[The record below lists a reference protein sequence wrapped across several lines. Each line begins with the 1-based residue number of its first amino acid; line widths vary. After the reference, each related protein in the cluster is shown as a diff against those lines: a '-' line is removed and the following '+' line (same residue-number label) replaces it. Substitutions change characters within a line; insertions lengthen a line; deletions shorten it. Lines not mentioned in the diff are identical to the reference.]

1 MPDNTNHIPKIMGIL
16 NVTPDSF
23 FPDSRLENIST
34 NDYKFE
40 NADILDIGFE
50 SSRPGAMPLSEKD
63 EIRRLDNFL
72 HNFPQTHNTT
82 LSIDTYKPTVARL
95 ALENGFNLINDI
107 RGGGEKGKMLE
118 IASFFNCPIVIMH
131 MKGFPI
137 TMQDRPHYDNI
148 IDELLQ
154 YFESKIKLAKQIGL
168 ADEQIILDPGIG
180 FGKRVIDNDHIINN
194 IAQFKN
200 FGFPVLLG
208 VSRKSF
214 LSINDDSSENR
225 LPASLGVT
233 ALAVLNGVDIIRTH
247 DIEETY
253 RMVTVINRVQQ
264 SKYHSTGIS

>member
-1 MPDNTNHIPKIMGIL
+1 MLVNNIHLPKLMGIV
-16 NVTPDSF
+16 NGTPDSF
-23 FPDSRLENIST
+23 YHKSRIDKLSINST
-34 NDYKFE
+34 NFQY
-40 NADILDIGFE
+40 ADIVDIGFE
-50 SSRPGAMPLSEKD
+50 SSRPGAAPLSEKD
-63 EIRRLDNFL
+63 EISRFDHFL
-72 HNFPQTHNTT
+72 AKYPSIHHT
-82 LSIDTYKPTVARL
+82 LSIDTYKPSVARL
-95 ALENGFNLINDI
+95 ALENGFYMINDVM
-107 RGGGEKGKMLE
+107 GGGKNGEMLE
-118 IASFFNCPIVIMH
+118 MASFYNCPIVIMH

-247 DIEETY
+247 DIEETC

>member
-1 MPDNTNHIPKIMGIL
+1 
-16 NVTPDSF
+16 
-23 FPDSRLENIST
+23 
-34 NDYKFE
+34 
-40 NADILDIGFE
+40 
-50 SSRPGAMPLSEKD
+50 
-63 EIRRLDNFL
+63 
-72 HNFPQTHNTT
+72 
-82 LSIDTYKPTVARL
+82 
-95 ALENGFNLINDI
+95 
-107 RGGGEKGKMLE
+107 
-118 IASFFNCPIVIMH
+118 
-131 MKGFPI
+131 
-137 TMQDRPHYDNI
+137 
-148 IDELLQ
+148 
-154 YFESKIKLAKQIGL
+154 
-168 ADEQIILDPGIG
+168 
-180 FGKRVIDNDHIINN
+180 VIDNDHIINN